1 MPDKKVQD
9 SFHFVTFDATAAP
22 GRKSVETRARAHAA
36 KVTHQRRAQK
46 RGKDIVKW
54 VNATAESH
62 EAGTQVVS
70 KARPAKTR
78 LPKTQRE
85 IVISPRSQLS
95 QAKVDPFETN
105 PHTILPNQLQA
116 ILDWGESAELSYS
129 HPKLMSS

>member
-1 MPDKKVQD
+1 MPNQKAQD

-62 EAGTQVVS
+62 ATGSQAVS
-70 KARPAKTR
+70 KSRPAKTR
-78 LPKTQRE
+78 LPKQQKE
-85 IVISPRSQLS
+85 IIISPWSQLS
-95 QAKVDPFETN
+95 QSKVDPFETN

-116 ILDWGESAELSYS
+116 ILDWGE
-129 HPKLMSS
+129 